1 MRQFASIA
9 LILAVLAVLAGASP
23 ARPDTPSTDWGRRY
37 GELAARFPDSYRAIV
52 DGFNSGVLSLA
63 EAQNAIEALGRPTAG
78 PRGKT

>member
-9 LILAVLAVLAGASP
+9 LILAVLGVLAGASP

-37 GELAARFPDSYRAIV
+37 GDLAARFPDSYRTILE
-52 DGFNSGVLSLA
+52 GYNSGILSLT
-63 EAQNAIEALGRPTAG
+63 EAQDAFEKLGKPTG